1 MLWDTFFKEKV
12 IHILETSNEVL
23 DIGGGLRVD
32 GEKGNRVDKSHDY
45 LHPYIAR
52 VKYLVMDPVDT
63 YHPDIVGDI
72 HEMPFPDNSLE
83 AIFCIAVLE
92 HVHDP
97 VRAVDEMY
105 RTLKPGGKVFVYMPF
120 LYGYHAQPGYY
131 GDYWRITEDGAR
143 HVFRNFSKLEVVGVR
158 GAIETLLYLTPLNRF
173 AFFGAIGRFLD
184 RLTGRTVTKQVSGY
198 HIYAEK

>member
-1 MLWDTFFKEKV
+1 MPWDIFFKEKI
-12 IHILETSNEVL
+12 IHILETSKEVL

-32 GEKGNRVDKSHDY
+32 GSKSNNVDASHDY
-45 LHPYIAR
+45 LLPYLKKI
-52 VKYLVMDPVDT
+52 VYKVMDPVDT
-63 YHPDIVGDI
+63 YHPDVVGDI

-83 AIFCIAVLE
+83 AILCIAVLE
-92 HVHDP
+92 HVYNP
-97 VRAVDEMY
+97 LRAVEEMY

-143 HVFRNFSKLEVVGVR
+143 HTFRIFSKLEVRSVR
-158 GAIETLLYLTPLNRF
+158 GSFETLLYLTPLNRYRI
-173 AFFGAIGRFLD
+173 FGVIGRSLD
-184 RLTGRTVTKQVSGY
+184 KWTGRVYTKQASGY